1 MTAYSET
8 DKNSG
13 VQVITRAARIL
24 NILGDQPEG
33 LSLSRIATAANLPRS
48 TVQRLV
54 GALESVE
61 LLQTAEGGMTL
72 GPAFL
77 RLVSSVHTDVV
88 TALRPGLEALA
99 ELTGETVALTRP
111 SGKNLTVL
119 HCAVASGE
127 LQVIPRL
134 GFGRPLYSTS
144 AGRALLALQDDDE
157 VRRLFSDEFRPPQ
170 GFSIQTISSLL
181 DSLKEIRMDGISY
194 DHGEMIEGVKT
205 MAIGINTRIGHFSVS
220 MLLPFGRFEK
230 KHDFCR
236 ESLLEF
242 QKKIAREIGIT

>member
-1 MTAYSET
+1 MT
-8 DKNSG
+8 DKKENDKSSG
-13 VQVITRAARIL
+13 VQVITRAANIL
-24 NILGDQPEG
+24 NILGAESDG
-33 LSLSRIATAANLPRS
+33 LSLGKIATAANLPRS

-54 GALESVE
+54 GALESVD
-61 LLQTAEGGMTL
+61 LLQNGEGGLTL

-88 TALRPGLEALA
+88 TAMRPGLEALA

-119 HCAVASGE
+119 HCAVAAGE
-127 LQVIPRL
+127 LQVTPRL

-144 AGRALLALQDDDE
+144 AGRALLALQSDEE
-157 VRRLFSDEFRPPQ
+157 VRRLFSDEFRPPHD
-170 GFSIQTISSLL
+170 FSIQTISGLIEVL
-181 DSLKEIRMDGISY
+181 NTIRQDGISY

-205 MAIGINTRIGHFSVS
+205 MAIGMNTRIGHLSVS

-230 KHDFCR
+230 KHEFCR
-236 ESLLEF
+236 ESLNEF
-242 QKKIAREIGIT
+242 RKKITREIGVW

>member
-1 MTAYSET
+1 MTEKKES

-13 VQVITRAARIL
+13 VQVITRAASIL
-24 NILGDQPEG
+24 NILGTEPDG
-33 LSLSRIATAANLPRS
+33 LSLGKIAAAANLPRS

-54 GALESVE
+54 GALEAVD
-61 LLQTAEGGMTL
+61 LLQNGEGGLTL

-88 TALRPGLEALA
+88 TAMRPGLEALA
-99 ELTGETVALTRP
+99 ELTGETVALSRP

-119 HCAVASGE
+119 HCAVAAGE
-127 LQVIPRL
+127 LQVTPRL

-144 AGRALLALQDDDE
+144 AGRALLAMQEDDE
-157 VRRLFSDEFRPPQ
+157 IRQLFSDEFRPPQ
-170 GFSIQTISSLL
+170 DFSIQTISALIEVL
-181 DSLKEIRMDGISY
+181 REIRREGVSY

-205 MAIGINTRIGHFSVS
+205 MAVGLNTRIGHFSVS

-230 KHDFCR
+230 KHEFCR
-236 ESLLEF
+236 ENLHEF
-242 QKKIAREIGIT
+242 SKKIAREIGV